1 MLDAPQAPDALARP
15 PLPDIVID
23 PPADPDRP
31 VAGDALFAAA
41 RTLLP
46 VLETGRSL
54 DAAVLRDAMTEAF
67 GASDAEGAWVWKD
80 AYEAAEAAAVLFMQR
95 YGRGMRRTCGAGED
109 GPRRMLAML
118 EAVAAL
124 EPSHTR
130 RSEEQV
136 RLQQFSTPLPLAYAA
151 LQAAAVRPGDVVLE
165 PSAGT
170 GMLAVMAQCALGNS
184 VTGNI
189 HLNEYAPTRAR
200 LLTKLFPQAVV
211 TAFNAKT
218 IADRLHDVRPTV
230 VLMNPPFSA
239 TPGVDRTRRNA
250 DLRHVRS
257 AASMLPPGGRL
268 VTITSAHC
276 APGEAVG
283 RLDPPARCVFT
294 MAIDGRAYARRGTG
308 FDTRLTV
315 LERGDGPTANLD
327 GAARAASAA
336 ELLDAIIALVP
347 KRQPIA
353 PVSAPAGPH
362 RDLFGKP
369 VAPKPAPRRGPRS
382 TSTPETR
389 QGHDWGPVG
398 ALTVETGPVEPVAA
412 DGDSTANDT
421 GPYAPWRPGVVRV
434 PGAVEHPTPLVQ
446 SAAMAAVPHPVPA
459 WRPMLPERV
468 VSDGLLSDAQLESV
482 VLAGEAH
489 SRHLAAQYRI
499 GSGWE
504 TVHRCPEDSE
514 DGEEIDPSFVTQDGE
529 TLSEPVRFRRGWMLG
544 DGTGC
549 GKGRQ
554 VAAIILDNRLRGR
567 KRALWLSQSDKL
579 LEDARRDWTA
589 LGGLESDVIP
599 LGNFRQG
606 MEIPLDTGI
615 LFATYATLR
624 SPSRQGKPSRLGQIV
639 EWLAGSLDEE
649 DRHAFDGV
657 IVFDEAHAM
666 ANAAGSKSERGEV
679 KPSQQGRA
687 GLRLQNALPD
697 ARIAYVSATGA
708 TTVPGLAYAGRL
720 GLWAA
725 GETPF
730 EKRTDFVTAMEAG
743 GVAAMEVVARDLKAL
758 GLYQARALAYDG
770 IEVDILEHPLTPEQR
785 RIYDAY
791 ADAFKV
797 IHANIEEALKAT
809 GIVQGEDTLNKNAK
823 AAALSA
829 FEGTKQRFFGHL
841 LTGMKC
847 PSTIR
852 AIDADLAAGRSAVV
866 QLVSTGEA
874 LMERRIADVPA
885 SEWDD
890 LNIDLTPRDAIL
902 SYLMHAFPVQL
913 QEPFTDDGGN
923 LLSRPARDA
932 DGNPVICKEAE
943 DRRDA
948 LIEKLAALPPVP
960 TALDQIVQHFGHE
973 AVAEITGRS
982 RRVLRI
988 TDAKGER
995 LALRSRPASA
1005 NLAETAAFMDG
1016 EKRILVFSMAG
1027 GTGRS
1032 YHADLSC
1039 GNTERRIH
1047 YLLEPGWRADQ
1058 AIQGLGR
1065 THRTHQASAPLFRP
1079 VTTDVKGERR
1089 FIATI
1094 ARRLDSLGAITRG
1107 QRDSQT
1113 AMGGSDA
1120 ALFRESDNLE
1130 SVYARAALR
1139 QFYGALWRGSIEGW
1153 TLERFE
1159 KATGLKLT
1167 WEGSLK
1173 EDLPPMPRFLNRLLA
1188 LPIAEQNQLFA
1199 ELEKRI
1205 ATNIEQAIEAGSY
1218 EVGVETV
1225 TADSLAIAGR
1235 ETLYEHPGTGA
1246 ATELVE
1252 IVRRD
1257 RLVPLTAESA
1267 LEIGERDPGPD
1278 GKPRLAVNARSKRAA
1293 IVLPAPS
1300 RMLDDGG
1307 VTERVRLI
1315 RPAAAETMARA
1326 ELDASNWRRA
1336 DEAGWQRVW
1345 DAEIAGLPSHR
1356 ESRFWLAT
1364 GLLLPVAARG
1374 RAEDRRARVLHA
1386 EVEGRGRRAGR
1397 AERERDV
1404 HIRVAGIAL
1413 VARGRGEAQ
1422 RKGRGRRGGVLHDEG
1437 VVIRAA
1443 DRGRCGQIVA
1453 GFVLDVVAAR
1463 EAQRHRGVQARKV
1476 AAGGGHVVG
1485 GGLGARDRRH
1495 GGNRGGRSRDLEVRR
1510 IHVLHRLVEG
1520 YPPGQ
1525 AVGTGRRGLRRLA
1538 RNRGHTRRGV
1548 VHYEAV
1554 VVRAA
1559 DRGRARQR
1567 IAGHVLD
1574 VVAAREAQRYRAVQ
1588 ARKVAAGD
1596 LDVVGGGLEARDRRH
1611 DGNRGGRA
1619 GDLEVRRI
1627 HILHRLVERHPP
1639 FDAVGIGRRRGR
1651 RLALDRAHAR
1661 RGGVRRRRYRED
1673 GGQGVEGPA

>member
-1 MLDAPQAPDALARP
+1 MLDAPTAPDALARP
-15 PLPDIVID
+15 LPPAAPID
-23 PPADPDRP
+23 PS
-31 VAGDALFAAA
+31 AGNALFAAA
-41 RTLLP
+41 QTLLP
-46 VLETGRSL
+46 VLEAGRPL
-54 DAAVLRDAMTEAF
+54 DAATLRDAMTRAF
-67 GASDAEGAWVWKD
+67 GASDVEGGWVWKD
-80 AYEAAEAAAVLFMQR
+80 AYEAAEAAVVIFMQR
-95 YGRGMRRTCGAGED
+95 YGRAMRRNAGAGAD

-151 LQAAAVRPGDVVLE
+151 LQAAAIRPGDIVLE

-184 VTGNI
+184 AAGNL

-200 LLTKLFPQAVV
+200 LLTQLFPEAVV
-211 TAFNAKT
+211 TAFNAEA
-218 IADRLHDVRPTV
+218 IADRLRDVRPSV

-239 TPGVDRTRRNA
+239 TPGVDRITRDA

-276 APGEAVG
+276 APGDTVG
-283 RLDPPARCVFT
+283 RLDPPARCIFT
-294 MAIDGRAYARRGTG
+294 MVIDGRAYARRGTG

-315 LERGDGPTANLD
+315 LERGAGPEVELD
-327 GAARAASAA
+327 GTARAADAA
-336 ELLDAIIALVP
+336 ELLDAVIARMP
-347 KRQPIA
+347 PRQPIA
-353 PVSAPAGPH
+353 PAPVPAAPA
-362 RDLFGKP
+362 RDLFGK
-369 VAPKPAPRRGPRS
+369 APAPRPEKRRGTR
-382 TSTPETR
+382 TVSTPETR
-389 QGHDWGPVG
+389 QHHNWGPV
-398 ALTVETGPVEPVAA
+398 AELVVETGPVNASA
-412 DGDSTANDT
+412 DAPADDA
-421 GPYAPWRPGVVRV
+421 GPYAPWRPGAVRV
-434 PGAVEHPTPLVQ
+434 PEAVEHPTPLVQ

-459 WRPMLPERV
+459 WRPMLPGRV
-468 VSDGLLSDAQLESV
+468 VTEGLLSDAQLESV

-489 SRHLAAQYRI
+489 SRHLAAEYRI
-499 GSGWE
+499 GSQWE
-504 TVHRCPEDSE
+504 TVHRCPEARG
-514 DGEEIDPSFVTQDGE
+514 DGDREEVDTSLVTQDGE
-529 TLSEPVRFRRGWMLG
+529 TLSEPVRFRQGWMLG

-554 VAAIILDNRLRGR
+554 VAAIILDHRLRGR

-606 MEIPLDTGI
+606 MEIPLDAGI

-624 SPSRQGKPSRLGQIV
+624 SPSRQGKPSRLEQIV

-666 ANAAGSKSERGEV
+666 ANAAGSKSGRGET

-730 EKRTDFVTAMEAG
+730 ETRVAFVSAMEAG

-791 ADAFKV
+791 AGAFKV
-797 IHANIEEALKAT
+797 IHHNIEEALKAT
-809 GIVQGEDTLNKNAK
+809 GIVRGEDTLNRNAK
-823 AAALSA
+823 SAALSA

-852 AIDADLAAGRSAVV
+852 AIEADLAAGNSAVV

-874 LMERRIADVPA
+874 LMERRIAEVPA

-913 QEPFTDDGGN
+913 QEPFTDDAGN

-943 DRRDA
+943 ERRDA

-960 TALDQIVQHFGHE
+960 TALDQIVQYFGHE
-973 AVAEITGRS
+973 AVAEVTGRS

-1016 EKRILVFSMAG
+1016 SKRILVFSMAG

-1120 ALFRESDNLE
+1120 ALFRDSDNLE
-1130 SVYARAALR
+1130 SAYAKAALR
-1139 QFYGALWRGSIEGW
+1139 QFYGALWRGSIEDW
-1153 TLERFE
+1153 TLDRFE
-1159 KATGLKLT
+1159 TATGLKLT
-1167 WEGSLK
+1167 CEGSLK

-1199 ELEKRI
+1199 ELESRI
-1205 ATNIEQAIEAGSY
+1205 AANIEQAIEAGIY

-1225 TADSLAIAGR
+1225 TADSLTVAGR
-1235 ETLYEHPGTGA
+1235 EALYEHPGTGA
-1246 ATELVE
+1246 VTELVE

-1257 RLVPLTAESA
+1257 RLAPLTPEAA

-1278 GKPRLAVNARSKRAA
+1278 GTPLLAVNARSKRAA
-1293 IVLPAPS
+1293 VILPAAS
-1300 RMLDDGG
+1300 SMLDDGG
-1307 VTERVRLI
+1307 VKERIRLI
-1315 RPAAAETMARA
+1315 RPATAETMARA
-1326 ELDASNWRRA
+1326 EFDASNWRRT
-1336 DEAGWQRVW
+1336 DEARWRPVW

-1356 ESRFWLAT
+1356 DSRFWLAS
-1364 GLLLPVAARG
+1364 GLLLPVWDRLP
-1374 RAEDRRARVLHA
+1374 AENMRVRRLTS
-1386 EVEGRGRRAGR
+1386 
-1397 AERERDV
+1397 DD
-1404 HIRVAGIAL
+1404 GIAL
-1413 VARGRGEAQ
+1413 IGR
-1422 RKGRGRRGGVLHDEG
+1422 VLDAEQ
-1437 VVIRAA
+1437 VRSVR
-1443 DRGRCGQIVA
+1443 A
-1453 GFVLDVVAAR
+1453 GFGLDGGPAITGAEAFAAVM
-1463 EAQRHRGVQARKV
+1463 ERGNAL
-1476 AAGGGHVVG
+1476 ALANGW
-1485 GGLGARDRRH
+1485 
-1495 GGNRGGRSRDLEVRR
+1495 
-1510 IHVLHRLVEG
+1510 
-1520 YPPGQ
+1520 
-1525 AVGTGRRGLRRLA
+1525 RLA
-1538 RNRGHTRRGV
+1538 RRRLMG
-1548 VHYEAV
+1548 
-1554 VVRAA
+1554 
-1559 DRGRARQR
+1559 
-1567 IAGHVLD
+1567 
-1574 VVAAREAQRYRAVQ
+1574 
-1588 ARKVAAGD
+1588 
-1596 LDVVGGGLEARDRRH
+1596 RDR
-1611 DGNRGGRA
+1611 
-1619 GDLEVRRI
+1619 
-1627 HILHRLVERHPP
+1627 VE
-1639 FDAVGIGRRRGR
+1639 I
-1651 RLALDRAHAR
+1651 
-1661 RGGVRRRRYRED
+1661 
-1673 GGQGVEGPA
+1673 EGPADTDLPALRRMGCTVEIVSFRARIFVPTANAMELILDRWPLAA

>member
-1 MLDAPQAPDALARP
+1 MLDAQPAPDAHAPP
-15 PLPDIVID
+15 PLPDTVID
-23 PPADPDRP
+23 PPAEPNRP
-31 VAGDALFAAA
+31 VAGDALFTAA

-46 VLETGRSL
+46 VLETGRPL
-54 DAAVLRDAMTEAF
+54 DAATLRDAMTDAF
-67 GASDAEGAWVWKD
+67 GSSDAAGAWLWKD
-80 AYEAAEAAAVLFMQR
+80 AYEAAEAAAVLFVQR
-95 YGRGMRRTCGAGED
+95 YGRGMRRTCGAGSD

-151 LQAAAVRPGDVVLE
+151 LQAAAIRPGDTVLE

-170 GMLAVMAQCALGNS
+170 GMLAVMAQCALGTS
-184 VTGNI
+184 AAGNL
-189 HLNEYAPTRAR
+189 HLNEYAQTRAR
-200 LLTKLFPQAVV
+200 LLTRLFPQAVV
-211 TAFNAKT
+211 TAFNAES

-239 TPGVDRTRRNA
+239 TPGVDRSRHDA

-268 VTITSAHC
+268 VTITSVHC
-276 APGEAVG
+276 VLGDAVG
-283 RLDPPARCVFT
+283 RLDPPARCIFT
-294 MAIDGRAYARRGTG
+294 MAVDGRAYARRGTG
-308 FDTRLTV
+308 FDTRLSV
-315 LERGDGPTANLD
+315 LERGAGPAVELD
-327 GAARAASAA
+327 GTARAANAA
-336 ELLDAIIALVP
+336 ELLDAVIAQVP

-353 PVSAPAGPH
+353 PAPVPASPAH
-362 RDLFGKP
+362 DLFGKP
-369 VAPKPAPRRGPRS
+369 VAPKPAKRGPKS
-382 TSTPETR
+382 VSTPETR
-389 QGHDWGPVG
+389 QAHDWGPISE
-398 ALTVETGPVEPVAA
+398 LTVETGPVEPVA
-412 DGDSTANDT
+412 DSPDNDAS
-421 GPYAPWRPGVVRV
+421 PYAPWRPGVVRV

-468 VSDGLLSDAQLESV
+468 ITDGLLSDAQLESV
-482 VLAGEAH
+482 VLAGEAQ

-499 GSGWE
+499 GSQWE
-504 TVHRCPEDSE
+504 TVHRCQEDGDE
-514 DGEEIDPSFVTQDGE
+514 GEEIDTSFVTAEGE

-554 VAAIILDNRLRGR
+554 VAAIILDNRMRGR

-606 MEIPLDTGI
+606 MEIPLEEGI

-624 SPSRQGKPSRLGQIV
+624 SPSRQGKPSRLDQIV

-649 DRHAFDGV
+649 DRHAFDGP
-657 IVFDEAHAM
+657 ILFDEAHAM

-730 EKRTDFVTAMEAG
+730 EKRTEFVSAMEAG

-770 IEVDILEHPLTPEQR
+770 IEVDILEHPLSPEQR

-791 ADAFKV
+791 AGAFKV

-823 AAALSA
+823 SAALSA

-852 AIDADLAAGRSAVV
+852 AIDADLEAGRSAVI

-874 LMERRIADVPA
+874 LMERRIAEIPA

-890 LNIDLTPRDAIL
+890 LNIDLTPRDGIL
-902 SYLMHAFPVQL
+902 SFLMHAFPVQL

-923 LLSRPARDA
+923 LMSRPATDT
-932 DGNPVICKEAE
+932 DGNPIVCKEAE
-943 DRRDA
+943 ARRDA

-960 TALDQIVQHFGHE
+960 TALDQIVQYFGHE
-973 AVAEITGRS
+973 AVAEVTGRS

-1130 SVYARAALR
+1130 SAYAKAALR
-1139 QFYGALWRGSIEGW
+1139 QFYSALWRGRIEGW
-1153 TLERFE
+1153 NVERFQE
-1159 KATGLKLT
+1159 STGLKIVH
-1167 WEGSLK
+1167 EGGLK
-1173 EDLPPMPRFLNRLLA
+1173 DDLPPMPRFLNRLLA

-1199 ELEKRI
+1199 ELEDRI
-1205 ATNIEQAIEAGSY
+1205 AANIEQAIEAGSY

-1225 TADSLAIAGR
+1225 IADSLAVAGR

-1257 RLVPLTAESA
+1257 KLVPLTAESA
-1267 LEIGERDPGPD
+1267 LEIGGRDPGPD
-1278 GKPRLAVNARSKRAA
+1278 GQPRLVVNTRSKRAA
-1293 IVLPAPS
+1293 VLLPAPS

-1307 VTERVRLI
+1307 VQERVQLI
-1315 RPAAAETMARA
+1315 RPATRERMAQAEFV
-1326 ELDASNWRRA
+1326 ASNWGRT
-1336 DEAGWQRVW
+1336 DERHWRMLW
-1345 DAEIAGLPSHR
+1345 NHEIGELPTHR

-1364 GLLLPVAARG
+1364 GLLLPVWDRLP
-1374 RAEDRRARVLHA
+1374 AENMRVRRLTSDDGQSLIGRVLDA
-1386 EVEGRGRRAGR
+1386 EQVRTVRAGFGLDGGP
-1397 AERERDV
+1397 AMTGPEAFVAVMER
-1404 HIRVAGIAL
+1404 GNAL
-1413 VARGRGEAQ
+1413 ALANGW
-1422 RKGRGRRGGVLHDEG
+1422 
-1437 VVIRAA
+1437 
-1443 DRGRCGQIVA
+1443 
-1453 GFVLDVVAAR
+1453 
-1463 EAQRHRGVQARKV
+1463 
-1476 AAGGGHVVG
+1476 
-1485 GGLGARDRRH
+1485 
-1495 GGNRGGRSRDLEVRR
+1495 
-1510 IHVLHRLVEG
+1510 
-1520 YPPGQ
+1520 
-1525 AVGTGRRGLRRLA
+1525 RLA
-1538 RNRGHTRRGV
+1538 R
-1548 VHYEAV
+1548 
-1554 VVRAA
+1554 
-1559 DRGRARQR
+1559 
-1567 IAGHVLD
+1567 
-1574 VVAAREAQRYRAVQ
+1574 
-1588 ARKVAAGD
+1588 
-1596 LDVVGGGLEARDRRH
+1596 
-1611 DGNRGGRA
+1611 
-1619 GDLEVRRI
+1619 
-1627 HILHRLVERHPP
+1627 
-1639 FDAVGIGRRRGR
+1639 R
-1651 RLALDRAHAR
+1651 RLMGAHR
-1661 RGGVRRRRYRED
+1661 IEI
-1673 GGQGVEGPA
+1673 EGPADTDLPALRRMGCTVEIVSFRARIFAPGADTLERLLNRWPLAA

>member
-1 MLDAPQAPDALARP
+1 MLDTQQAPDARARP
-15 PLPDIVID
+15 LRPAVPIA
-23 PPADPDRP
+23 PPAEPARP
-31 VAGDALFAAA
+31 VAGDALFTAA

-46 VLETGRSL
+46 VLEAGRPL
-54 DAAVLRDAMTEAF
+54 DAATLRDAMTEAF
-67 GASDAEGAWVWKD
+67 GASDSSGGWVWKD
-80 AYEAAEAAAVLFMQR
+80 AYEAAEAAVVLFIQR
-95 YGRGMRRTCGAGED
+95 YGRGMRHTCGAGAD

-151 LQAAAVRPGDVVLE
+151 LQAAAIRPGDVVLE

-170 GMLAVMAQCALGNS
+170 GMLAVMVECALGDR
-184 VTGNI
+184 TAGAL
-189 HLNEYAPTRAR
+189 HLNEYAQTRAR
-200 LLTKLFPQAVV
+200 LLTKLFPESVV
-211 TAFNAKT
+211 TAFNAEA
-218 IADRLHDVRPTV
+218 IADRLRDVRPTV

-239 TPGVDRTRRNA
+239 TPGVDRSRHDA

-276 APGEAVG
+276 APGDTVG

-294 MAIDGRAYARRGTG
+294 MALDGRAYARRGTG
-308 FDTRLTV
+308 FETRLTV
-315 LERGDGPTANLD
+315 LERGNGPAVQLD
-327 GAARAASAA
+327 GAARAANAA
-336 ELLDAIIALVP
+336 ELLDAVIAQVP

-353 PVSAPAGPH
+353 PLPAPSGPA

-369 VAPKPAPRRGPRS
+369 VAPKPATRRSPRPA
-382 TSTPETR
+382 STPETR
-389 QGHDWGPVG
+389 RAHEWAPISE
-398 ALTVETGPVEPVAA
+398 LTVETVAA
-412 DGDSTANDT
+412 EAETSAADT
-421 GPYAPWRPGVVRV
+421 GPYAPWRPGIVRV

-459 WRPMLPERV
+459 WRPMLPDRV
-468 VSDGLLSDAQLESV
+468 VTDGLLSDAQLESV

-499 GSGWE
+499 GSQWE
-504 TVHRCPEDSE
+504 TVHRCSD
-514 DGEEIDPSFVTQDGE
+514 DGDADEEVDTSFVTQDGE
-529 TLSEPVRFRRGWMLG
+529 TLSEPVCFRRGWMLG

-567 KRALWLSQSDKL
+567 KKALWLSQSDKL

-606 MEIPLDTGI
+606 MEIPLDAGI

-624 SPSRQGKPSRLGQIV
+624 SPSRQGKSSRLDQIV

-649 DRHAFDGV
+649 DRHAFDGP

-730 EKRTDFVTAMEAG
+730 EKRTDFVSAMEAG

-809 GIVQGEDTLNKNAK
+809 GIVQGEDTLNRNAK

-852 AIDADLAAGRSAVV
+852 AIEADLAEGRSSVV

-932 DGNPVICKEAE
+932 DGNPVICREAE
-943 DRRDA
+943 NRRDA

-973 AVAEITGRS
+973 AVAEVTGRS

-1016 EKRILVFSMAG
+1016 DKRILVFSMAG

-1130 SVYARAALR
+1130 SLYAKAALR

-1153 TLERFE
+1153 NLERFE

-1199 ELEKRI
+1199 ELESRI
-1205 ATNIEQAIEAGSY
+1205 ASNIEQAIEAGSY

-1257 RLVPLTAESA
+1257 RLAPLTAESA

-1307 VTERVRLI
+1307 VAERVRLI
-1315 RPAAAETMARA
+1315 RPATSETMARA
-1326 ELDASNWRRA
+1326 ELDASYWRRA
-1336 DEAGWQRVW
+1336 DDAGWRRVW
-1345 DAEIAGLPSHR
+1345 DAEIAALPSHR

-1364 GLLLPVAARG
+1364 GLLLPVWDRLP
-1374 RAEDRRARVLHA
+1374 AENMRVRRLTSDDGHSLIGRVLDA
-1386 EVEGRGRRAGR
+1386 EQVRAVRAGFGLEGGPAMTG
-1397 AERERDV
+1397 AEAFAAVMER
-1404 HIRVAGIAL
+1404 GNAL
-1413 VARGRGEAQ
+1413 SLANGW
-1422 RKGRGRRGGVLHDEG
+1422 
-1437 VVIRAA
+1437 
-1443 DRGRCGQIVA
+1443 
-1453 GFVLDVVAAR
+1453 
-1463 EAQRHRGVQARKV
+1463 
-1476 AAGGGHVVG
+1476 
-1485 GGLGARDRRH
+1485 
-1495 GGNRGGRSRDLEVRR
+1495 
-1510 IHVLHRLVEG
+1510 
-1520 YPPGQ
+1520 
-1525 AVGTGRRGLRRLA
+1525 RLA
-1538 RNRGHTRRGV
+1538 RRRLMG
-1548 VHYEAV
+1548 
-1554 VVRAA
+1554 A
-1559 DRGRARQR
+1559 DR
-1567 IAGHVLD
+1567 
-1574 VVAAREAQRYRAVQ
+1574 
-1588 ARKVAAGD
+1588 
-1596 LDVVGGGLEARDRRH
+1596 
-1611 DGNRGGRA
+1611 
-1619 GDLEVRRI
+1619 
-1627 HILHRLVERHPP
+1627 VE
-1639 FDAVGIGRRRGR
+1639 I
-1651 RLALDRAHAR
+1651 
-1661 RGGVRRRRYRED
+1661 
-1673 GGQGVEGPA
+1673 EGPADTDMDALKRMGCTVEIVSFRARIFAPKPDALERLLERWPLAA

>member
-1 MLDAPQAPDALARP
+1 MLDARPAPDALARP
-15 PLPDIVID
+15 SLPALTTH
-23 PPADPDRP
+23 PPASPACP
-31 VAGDALFAAA
+31 SAGDALIAAA
-41 RTLLP
+41 RSLLP
-46 VLETGRSL
+46 VLEAGRSL
-54 DAAVLRDAMTEAF
+54 DAATLRDAMTEAF
-67 GASDAEGAWVWKD
+67 GASDAEGGWVWKD
-80 AYEAAEAAAVLFMQR
+80 AYEAAEAAVVIFMQR
-95 YGRGMRRTCGAGED
+95 FGRGMRRDAGAGPD
-109 GPRRMLAML
+109 GPRRMLRML

-136 RLQQFSTPLPLAYAA
+136 QLQQFSTPLPLAYAA
-151 LQAAAVRPGDVVLE
+151 LQAAAIRPGDVVLE

-184 VTGNI
+184 AAGNL
-189 HLNEYAPTRAR
+189 HLNEYARVRAR
-200 LLTKLFPQAVV
+200 LLTQLFPEAVV
-211 TAFNAKT
+211 TAFNAEA
-218 IADRLHDVRPTV
+218 IADRLRDVRPTV

-239 TPGVDRTRRNA
+239 TPGVDRIARDA

-276 APGEAVG
+276 APGDTVG

-315 LERGDGPTANLD
+315 LERGAGPEVELNGT
-327 GAARAASAA
+327 ARAANAA
-336 ELLDAIIALVP
+336 ELLDAVISRVP

-353 PVSAPAGPH
+353 PMPVPAGPA

-369 VAPKPAPRRGPRS
+369 VAPKPAKRGPKHAS
-382 TSTPETR
+382 TAETR
-389 QGHDWGPVG
+389 QAHDWGPL
-398 ALTVETGPVEPVAA
+398 AELTVETGPVNASA
-412 DGDSTANDT
+412 DVPANDA

-459 WRPMLPERV
+459 FRPLLPERV
-468 VSDGLLSDAQLESV
+468 VTEGQLSDAQIESV

-499 GSGWE
+499 GSQWE
-504 TVHRCPEDSE
+504 TVHRCNEDAAADDE
-514 DGEEIDPSFVTQDGE
+514 VDTSFVTAEGE

-567 KRALWLSQSDKL
+567 KKALWLSQSDKL

-599 LGNFRQG
+599 LGNFRKG
-606 MEIPLDTGI
+606 MEIPLDAGI

-624 SPSRQGKPSRLGQIV
+624 SPSRQGRPSRLEQIV

-649 DRHAFDGV
+649 DRHAFDGP

-666 ANAAGSKSERGEV
+666 ANAAGSKSERGET

-730 EKRTDFVTAMEAG
+730 EKRTDFVSAMEAG

-791 ADAFKV
+791 AGAFKV

-809 GIVQGEDTLNKNAK
+809 GIVQGEDTLNRNAK

-847 PSTIR
+847 PSTIQ
-852 AIDADLAAGRSAVV
+852 AIEADLAAGRSAVV

-902 SYLMHAFPVQL
+902 SYLTHAFPVQL

-923 LLSRPARDA
+923 LLSRPARDP

-960 TALDQIVQHFGHE
+960 TALDQVVQHFGHE
-973 AVAEITGRS
+973 AVAEVTGRS

-995 LALRSRPASA
+995 LSLRSRPASA
-1005 NLAETAAFMDG
+1005 NLAETAAFMEG

-1065 THRTHQASAPLFRP
+1065 THRTHQASSPLFRP

-1130 SVYARAALR
+1130 SAYAKAALR
-1139 QFYGALWRGSIEGW
+1139 QFYSALWRGSIKGW
-1153 TLERFE
+1153 NVERFQDS
-1159 KATGLKLT
+1159 TGLKIIH
-1167 WEGSLK
+1167 EGGLK
-1173 EDLPPMPRFLNRLLA
+1173 DDLPPMPRFLNRLLA

-1199 ELEKRI
+1199 ELEERI
-1205 ATNIEQAIEAGSY
+1205 AANIEQAIEAGSY

-1257 RLVPLTAESA
+1257 KLAPLTADAA

-1278 GKPRLAVNARSKRAA
+1278 GKPRLAVNVRSKRAA
-1293 IVLPAPS
+1293 VILPASS
-1300 RMLDDGG
+1300 RMIDDGG
-1307 VTERVRLI
+1307 VQERVRLI
-1315 RPAAAETMARA
+1315 RPATGETMARA

-1336 DEAGWQRVW
+1336 DEAQWRRVW

-1356 ESRFWLAT
+1356 DSRFWLAT
-1364 GLLLPVAARG
+1364 GLLLPVWDRLP
-1374 RAEDRRARVLHA
+1374 AENMRVRRLTSDDGQNLIGRVLDA
-1386 EVEGRGRRAGR
+1386 EQVRAVRAGFGLDGGPAMTG
-1397 AERERDV
+1397 AEAFEAV
-1404 HIRVAGIAL
+1404 MGCGNAL
-1413 VARGRGEAQ
+1413 ALANGW
-1422 RKGRGRRGGVLHDEG
+1422 
-1437 VVIRAA
+1437 
-1443 DRGRCGQIVA
+1443 
-1453 GFVLDVVAAR
+1453 
-1463 EAQRHRGVQARKV
+1463 
-1476 AAGGGHVVG
+1476 
-1485 GGLGARDRRH
+1485 
-1495 GGNRGGRSRDLEVRR
+1495 
-1510 IHVLHRLVEG
+1510 
-1520 YPPGQ
+1520 
-1525 AVGTGRRGLRRLA
+1525 RLA
-1538 RNRGHTRRGV
+1538 RRRLMG
-1548 VHYEAV
+1548 
-1554 VVRAA
+1554 A
-1559 DRGRARQR
+1559 DR
-1567 IAGHVLD
+1567 
-1574 VVAAREAQRYRAVQ
+1574 
-1588 ARKVAAGD
+1588 
-1596 LDVVGGGLEARDRRH
+1596 
-1611 DGNRGGRA
+1611 
-1619 GDLEVRRI
+1619 
-1627 HILHRLVERHPP
+1627 VE
-1639 FDAVGIGRRRGR
+1639 I
-1651 RLALDRAHAR
+1651 
-1661 RGGVRRRRYRED
+1661 
-1673 GGQGVEGPA
+1673 EGPADTDMTALKRMGCTVEIVSFRARIFVPHAGAMERILDRWPPTA

>member
-1 MLDAPQAPDALARP
+1 MLDARPAPDALARP
-15 PLPDIVID
+15 PHPTAAID
-23 PPADPDRP
+23 PPAQPVRP
-31 VAGDALFAAA
+31 SAGDALFAAA
-41 RTLLP
+41 QALLP
-46 VLETGRSL
+46 VLETGRPL
-54 DAAVLRDAMTEAF
+54 DAATLRDAMTSAF
-67 GASDAEGAWVWKD
+67 GASDAEGGWVWKD
-80 AYEAAEAAAVLFMQR
+80 AYEAAEAACVLFLQR
-95 YGRGMRRTCGAGED
+95 YGRGMRRTCGAGAD

-118 EAVAAL
+118 EVVAAL

-151 LQAAAVRPGDVVLE
+151 LQAATIRPGDIVLE

-170 GMLAVMAQCALGNS
+170 GMLAVMAECALGDRAA
-184 VTGNI
+184 GAL
-189 HLNEYAPTRAR
+189 HLNEYAQTRAR
-200 LLTKLFPQAVV
+200 LLTRLFPQAVV
-211 TAFNAKT
+211 TAFNAEA
-218 IADRLHDVRPTV
+218 IADRLRDVRPTV

-239 TPGVDRTRRNA
+239 TPGLERSRHDA

-276 APGEAVG
+276 VLGDAVS

-294 MAIDGRAYARRGTG
+294 MAIDGHAYARRGTG

-315 LERGDGPTANLD
+315 LERGAGPAIELD
-327 GAARAASAA
+327 GAARADNAA
-336 ELLDAIIALVP
+336 ELLEAVIAQVP
-347 KRQPIA
+347 QRQSIA
-353 PVSAPAGPH
+353 PAPAPAGPA

-369 VAPKPAPRRGPRS
+369 VAPKPATRRGPKPA
-382 TSTPETR
+382 STPETR
-389 QGHDWGPVG
+389 QSHDWGPVSE
-398 ALTVETGPVEPVAA
+398 LVIETGPVGPTA
-412 DGDSTANDT
+412 DGEPPADNT
-421 GPYAPWRPGVVRV
+421 GSYVPWRPSVVRV
-434 PGAVEHPTPLVQ
+434 PGASEHPTPLVQ
-446 SAAMAAVPHPVPA
+446 SAAMAAVSHPVPA
-459 WRPMLPERV
+459 YRPMLPERV
-468 VSDGLLSDAQLESV
+468 VTDGLLSDAQLESV

-489 SRHLAAQYRI
+489 SRHLTAEYRI
-499 GSGWE
+499 GSQWE
-504 TVHRCPEDSE
+504 TVHRCKLDDDGNESLPRTRS
-514 DGEEIDPSFVTQDGE
+514 GEEIDTSLVTSEGE
-529 TLSEPVRFRRGWMLG
+529 MLSEPIRFRRGWMLG

-549 GKGRQ
+549 GKGRE
-554 VAAIILDNRLRGR
+554 VAAIILDSRLRGR
-567 KRALWLSQSDKL
+567 KKALWLSQSDKL
-579 LEDARRDWTA
+579 VEDARRDWTA

-606 MEIPLDTGI
+606 MEIPLDEGI

-624 SPSRQGKPSRLGQIV
+624 SPSRQGKPSRLEQIV
-639 EWLAGSLDEE
+639 EWLAGSLGEE
-649 DRHAFDGV
+649 DRHGFEGA
-657 IVFDEAHAM
+657 IVFDESHAM
-666 ANAAGSKSERGEV
+666 ANAAGSKSERGET

-730 EKRTDFVTAMEAG
+730 EKRTDFVSAMEAG

-758 GLYQARALAYDG
+758 GLYQARALSYDG
-770 IEVDILEHPLTPEQR
+770 VEVDILEHKLTPEQR

-791 ADAFKV
+791 AGAFKV

-809 GIVQGEDTLNKNAK
+809 GIVQGEDTLNRNAK

-852 AIDADLAAGRSAVV
+852 AIDADLDGGRSAVV

-890 LNIDLTPRDAIL
+890 LNIDLTPRDAIIA
-902 SYLMHAFPVQL
+902 YLKHAFPVQL

-923 LLSRPARDA
+923 LMSRIAKDA

-960 TALDQIVQHFGHE
+960 TALDQIVQRYGHE
-973 AVAEITGRS
+973 AVAEVTGRS

-1032 YHADLSC
+1032 YHADLARK
-1039 GNTERRIH
+1039 NQQRRVH

-1065 THRTHQASAPLFRP
+1065 SHRSYEASAPLFRP

-1130 SVYARAALR
+1130 SDYARAALR
-1139 QFYGALWRGSIEGW
+1139 QFYGALWHGSIEGW

-1167 WEGSLK
+1167 WEGNLK

-1199 ELEKRI
+1199 ELEERI
-1205 ATNIEQAIEAGSY
+1205 ASNIEQAIEAGSY

-1225 TADSLAIAGR
+1225 TADSLIVAGR

-1257 RLVPLTAESA
+1257 KLVPLTADAA
-1267 LEIGERDPGPD
+1267 LEIGEDDPGPD
-1278 GKPRLAVNARSKRAA
+1278 GKPRLAINARSKRAA
-1293 IVLPAPS
+1293 VILPAFS
-1300 RMLDDGG
+1300 RMIDNGE
-1307 VTERVRLI
+1307 VQERVRLM
-1315 RPAAAETMARA
+1315 RPATGETMARA

-1336 DEAGWQRVW
+1336 DEAAWRRMW

-1364 GLLLPVAARG
+1364 GLLLPVWDRLP
-1374 RAEDRRARVLHA
+1374 AENMRVRRLTS
-1386 EVEGRGRRAGR
+1386 
-1397 AERERDV
+1397 DD
-1404 HIRVAGIAL
+1404 GIAL
-1413 VARGRGEAQ
+1413 IGRVLDAEQVRAVRQSFGLGGGPAMTGAEAFEAVMGRGNALALAN
-1422 RKGRGRRGGVLHDEG
+1422 GW
-1437 VVIRAA
+1437 
-1443 DRGRCGQIVA
+1443 
-1453 GFVLDVVAAR
+1453 
-1463 EAQRHRGVQARKV
+1463 
-1476 AAGGGHVVG
+1476 
-1485 GGLGARDRRH
+1485 
-1495 GGNRGGRSRDLEVRR
+1495 
-1510 IHVLHRLVEG
+1510 
-1520 YPPGQ
+1520 
-1525 AVGTGRRGLRRLA
+1525 RLA
-1538 RNRGHTRRGV
+1538 RRRLMG
-1548 VHYEAV
+1548 
-1554 VVRAA
+1554 A
-1559 DRGRARQR
+1559 DR
-1567 IAGHVLD
+1567 I
-1574 VVAAREAQRYRAVQ
+1574 E
-1588 ARKVAAGD
+1588 
-1596 LDVVGGGLEARDRRH
+1596 
-1611 DGNRGGRA
+1611 
-1619 GDLEVRRI
+1619 I
-1627 HILHRLVERHPP
+1627 
-1639 FDAVGIGRRRGR
+1639 
-1651 RLALDRAHAR
+1651 
-1661 RGGVRRRRYRED
+1661 
-1673 GGQGVEGPA
+1673 EGPADTDTDALKRMGCTVEIVSFRARIFAPNADTIQRILDRWPLAA